1 MHGITLSHYCRMF
14 LAAILSTLMSTYSLA
29 ITNIEDERINPQVD
43 GWSGQVNFSID
54 GKSGNS
60 KKENIYVGAKAIHRK
75 DSHTTLIIAES
86 EYGESF
92 DKKDA
97 NSHFVHLRFIQAHS
111 ERIANEQYLQ
121 FQDDEFKLL
130 DGRVLAG
137 GGIRYLLTPKLPDLK
152 LHLGVGAYYTKEK
165 WAEVDGQIEEDYAR
179 ASFYLSYKQQI
190 TDNIFLLNTLYAQPR
205 LSQASDLYVF
215 NEFSI
220 KVQVYQ
226 ALAFRISLKSSH
238 DSDPVGGLEET
249 DHSYHSSLVYDF

>member
-1 MHGITLSHYCRMF
+1 MQGIICPHDRRTLLSC
-14 LAAILSTLMSTYSLA
+14 ILGCLISTNGFA
-29 ITNIEDERINPQVD
+29 ITNIEDERINPEVD

-60 KKENIYVGAKAIHRK
+60 KKQNINVGAKAIHRK
-75 DSHTTLIIAES
+75 DGHTTLIIAES

-97 NSHFVHLRFIQAHS
+97 NSNFVHLRFIQAHS
-111 ERIANEQYLQ
+111 TRIASEQYLQ

-130 DGRVLAG
+130 DGRALVG

-152 LHLGVGAYYTKEK
+152 LHIGAGAYYTKEK

-179 ASFYLSYKQQI
+179 ASFYLSYKQQV

-226 ALAFRISLKSSH
+226 ALAFRLSLKSSH
-238 DSDPVGGLEET
+238 DSDPVGGLEKT